1 MAIKNRGREGVR
13 RRDVLAL
20 AEGLIG
26 AVSLGACFSA
36 TSSHAAPITFTEAQC
51 GDKSLTG
58 RKILVAYASKY
69 GSTGGVA
76 DAIGQTLCG
85 KGATVDVRLMKNV
98 HNLDA
103 YQGVVLGA
111 PVYMG
116 KWLPEATD
124 FVKQNAEALGR
135 VPLACFVVCML
146 LHEPTPDNMAK
157 ALAYLDPVLK
167 AVPPLKPVGV
177 GAFAGALDYG
187 KLSWATKKIMQS
199 KAQPEGDFRDWKAIH
214 AWAEASPFAR

>member
-1 MAIKNRGREGVR
+1 MATQDQDPTTINRRHFLGMAE
-13 RRDVLAL
+13 AL
-20 AEGLIG
+20 WA
-26 AVSLGACFSA
+26 AVSLGTGFTA
-36 TSSHAAPITFTEAQC
+36 TASHAAAATFAEGQC
-51 GDKSLTG
+51 GPRSLEG
-58 RKILVAYASKY
+58 RRILVAYASKY

-76 DAIGQTLCG
+76 DAMGQTLCG
-85 KGATVDVRLMKNV
+85 KGAAVDVRLMKNV
-98 HNLDA
+98 RNLET

-116 KWLPEATD
+116 KWLPEAAD
-124 FVKQNAEALGR
+124 FVQQHVEALGR

-167 AVPPLKPVGV
+167 AAPPLKPVGV

-187 KLSWATKKIMQS
+187 KLSWAMKKVMQS

-214 AWAEASPFAR
+214 AWAEASTLAR

>member
-26 AVSLGACFSA
+26 AVSLGACFSV
-36 TSSHAAPITFTEAQC
+36 TPSHAAPIAFTEAQC
-51 GDKSLTG
+51 GDKSLAD

-98 HNLDA
+98 RNLDA

-146 LHEPTPDNMAK
+146 LREPTPDNMAK

-167 AVPPLKPVGV
+167 AAPPLKPVGV

-187 KLSWATKKIMQS
+187 KLSWAMKKVMQS
-199 KAQPEGDFRDWKAIH
+199 MGQPEGDFRDWKAIH
-214 AWAEASPFAR
+214 AWAETSTLVR

>member
-1 MAIKNRGREGVR
+1 MTTKNTELTSINR
-13 RRDVLAL
+13 RSFLGMTEALLA
-20 AEGLIG
+20 
-26 AVSLGACFSA
+26 AVSLGTCFTA
-36 TSSHAAPITFTEAQC
+36 TGSHAATVTFAEGQC
-51 GDKSLTG
+51 GPRSLEN
-58 RKILVAYASKY
+58 RRILVAYASKY

-76 DAIGQTLCG
+76 DAIGQALCG

-98 HNLDA
+98 RNLDA

-167 AVPPLKPVGV
+167 AAPPLKPVSV

-187 KLSWATKKIMQS
+187 NLSWAMKKIMQS

-214 AWAEASPFAR
+214 AWAEASTLVR

>member
-36 TSSHAAPITFTEAQC
+36 TPSHAAPITFTEAQC
-51 GDKSLTG
+51 GDKSLAN

-76 DAIGQTLCG
+76 
-85 KGATVDVRLMKNV
+85 GATVDVRLMKNV
-98 HNLDA
+98 RNLDA

-167 AVPPLKPVGV
+167 AAPPLKPVGV

-214 AWAEASPFAR
+214 AWAEASPLVR

>member
-26 AVSLGACFSA
+26 AVSLGACFSV
-36 TSSHAAPITFTEAQC
+36 TPSHAAPIAFTEAQC
-51 GDKSLTG
+51 GDKSLAG

-85 KGATVDVRLMKNV
+85 KGATVDVQLMKNV
-98 HNLDA
+98 RNLDA

-116 KWLPEATD
+116 KWLPEAAD

-146 LHEPTPDNMAK
+146 LREPTPDNMAK

-167 AVPPLKPVGV
+167 AAPPLTPVGV

-187 KLSWATKKIMQS
+187 KLSWAMKKVMQS
-199 KAQPEGDFRDWKAIH
+199 MGQPEGDFRDWKAIH
-214 AWAEASPFAR
+214 AWAEASTLVR